1 MLEIVKSGG
10 WLMLPILLASALAAT
25 IIVERFW
32 SLRRKSV
39 LPEGLAD
46 QVTAWLRSGR
56 VDDQHVDILKKN
68 SALGEI
74 LASVINNRHHS
85 REVMKEA
92 VEDTGRHVAHD
103 LTKFLNTLGTIA
115 GLSPLMGLLGTVLG
129 MIKVFATLLDNG
141 IGDAHLLAGGISQA
155 LITTAAGLTVAIPAF
170 IFYRYFQGLVTNLVL
185 EMEKEALML
194 MDEVSQE

>member
-1 MLEIVKSGG
+1 VLEIVKSGG